1 MRRLGSE
8 PEKGQEGRGSFGEK
22 PQARAGLDYRTYRL
36 SLKEWLFCGGLGLAV
51 CGAAAYTFY
60 RSLWAFLI
68 MAPAGALSPLFCREG
83 LRKKRLQ
90 KLELEFKDAI
100 QILASY
106 LSAGYSIE
114 NSLSRTAEELERLGG
129 GRMMAAEFRE
139 LARRVSMNRPVEEG
153 FLELGERSGLEDVDN
168 FAQVFAAAKRRG
180 GDMVEI
186 ISHTAGII
194 RDKVQVQEEIRTM
207 TASKAFEQRV
217 MSAIPFLI
225 VLYIDLT
232 SPGFFDIMYATAA
245 GRVVMTG
252 CLVVY
257 GAAFLMARRILEIE
271 I

>member
-1 MRRLGSE
+1 MRTAF
-8 PEKGQEGRGSFGEK
+8 KGGRK
-22 PQARAGLDYRTYRL
+22 AQAGMDYRTYRL
-36 SLKEWLFCGGLGLAV
+36 SIGEWLVYGGLGLAA
-51 CGAAAYTFY
+51 CGAVAYTFY
-60 RSLWAFLI
+60 RSLAAFLI
-68 MAPAGALSPLFCREG
+68 LAPIGLCCPLFCREG
-83 LRKKRLQ
+83 LRKKRLER
-90 KLELEFKDAI
+90 LGLEFKDAI

-114 NSLSRTAEELERLGG
+114 NSLSRSAEELERLGSG
-129 GRMMAAEFRE
+129 PMMAAELRE
-139 LARRVSMNRPVEEG
+139 IARRVGMNRPVEEG

-207 TASKAFEQRV
+207 TASKALEQRV

-232 SPGFFDIMYATAA
+232 SPGFFDTMYTTAA
-245 GRVVMTG
+245 GRVIMSL
-252 CLVVY
+252 CLAVY
-257 GAAFLMARRILEIE
+257 GAAFLAARRILAIE
-271 I
+271 V